1 MNIALF
7 FAIPLLAAFLL
18 QIITRVSPLLGRYL
32 GPVIAV
38 VNIVMGLQLWHTIVT
53 TGSQVAFLGGFAAPL
68 GIVFYADRLTALM
81 IIAISSLTLLLWPK
95 GLRDATRESA
105 LTLLLMAGGCGIA
118 LSADLFNL
126 FVFYELIAVA
136 SYGLVTSAG
145 RGESYVAGL
154 RYLILSATGS
164 AMALLGIALIYSV
177 TGTLNLAT
185 LAQMAP
191 HNLHGAIGIS
201 AFALMLIGF
210 GVKAEFFPVNTWV
223 PEVYASTTT
232 RVSGL
237 LSGVVSKVALLIL
250 LKLLLQVFAIPAAQT
265 LLLIVGM
272 LTLVTGELAA
282 FHAKDL
288 LRLLAYSSIA
298 QLGMVAMAFA
308 VSGSAGILAGLA
320 VALHHLLVKPA
331 LFLLAEKWGGQLQ
344 QLRGA
349 AKNARWG
356 AVVFVFLSLSLIGVP
371 PLPGFW
377 AKYLLVTALFSMDQP
392 LFYLAASLLLVTT
405 IIEASYLIRVIGKLY
420 GSEPNP
426 LTPHRVPELLPAMVM
441 TACLVLAT
449 LFMSPLAQSLAQ
461 VAQQSVDL
469 KTYFNRVHVDRLA
482 MRTNQP

>member
-7 FAIPLLAAFLL
+7 FALPLLAAFLL
-18 QIITRVSPLLGRYL
+18 QIIARISPLLGRYL
-32 GPVIAV
+32 GPVVVV
-38 VNIVMGLQLWHTIVT
+38 VNIIMGLLLWREVAVK
-53 TGSQVAFLGGFAAPL
+53 GAQVEFLGGFAAPL
-68 GIVFYADRLTALM
+68 GIVFYADQLAALM
-81 IIAISSLTLLLWPK
+81 IIAISGLTLLLWPK

-105 LTLLLMAGGCGIA
+105 LTLLLMAGACGIA

-145 RGESYVAGL
+145 SGEGYIAGL
-154 RYLILSATGS
+154 RYLILSAAGS

-177 TGTLNLAT
+177 TGTLNLAA

-191 HNLHGAIGIS
+191 DTLHGPIGLS

-237 LSGVVSKVALLIL
+237 LSGVVSKLAMLIL
-250 LKLLLQVFAIPAAQT
+250 LKLLLQLFATPSAQT

-282 FHAKDL
+282 FHARDL

-298 QLGMVAMAFA
+298 QLGMVAMAFS

-320 VALHHLLVKPA
+320 VTLHHLLAKPA

-344 QLRGA
+344 QLHGA
-349 AKNARWG
+349 AKTARWS

-377 AKYLLVTALFSMDQP
+377 AKYLLVTSLFGSNQP
-392 LFYLAASLLLVTT
+392 LFYFAAALLLVTT

-420 GSEPNP
+420 APDSSA
-426 LTPHRVPELLPAMVM
+426 LSPHRTQELLPAMVM
-441 TACLVLAT
+441 TGLLVLGT
-449 LFMSPLAQSLAQ
+449 VFMAPLTRSLSQ

-469 KTYFNRVHVDRLA
+469 KTYFKHVHVGALA
-482 MRTNQP
+482 MRTQQE